1 MARKSIFS
9 LPVVSVRLNVDYKL
23 FSDEPIRTPGDV
35 YNLAGELLRDLDR
48 ESIAVFNLRADGR
61 PASCHIAGVGTVDS
75 CVAHPRELMKSTLL
89 TNSSSIILAHN
100 HPSGE
105 VTPSREDITLTYRMS
120 LVCELMMIRLL
131 DHIIIAG
138 GKREQYLSMME
149 QGILEKKPSG
159 LVGLR
164 DDYIPAAAERRMPYG
179 SELYKGRP
187 RGGKVR

>member
-105 VTPSREDITLTYRMS
+105 VTPSQEDITLTYRMS

-179 SELYKGRP
+179 SELYKGGP
-187 RGGKVR
+187 RGGKIR